1 MDKISHQLSRPHNND
16 YSQHGLYNYLPAV
29 AGSKINNMCPICSN
43 RQQKKLLT
51 VEKFTLWQCGHCQ
64 LLRLTPVVHGIG
76 DDYKS
81 VLNLDVYLSYM
92 RHFHQKQY
100 RQELKEITR
109 LIPKGNLLDV
119 GCGAGWFLKVAQNFG
134 FLASGLEPQK
144 TLAEIARK
152 ENPTSNVYNFE
163 IEKLKKFTKIYQ
175 VVTFWSVLEHLTSPV
190 GTIKNF
196 SGAISKG
203 GILAIRTPNASG
215 LFQKLSILLFKL
227 SFGKCVF
234 PLSLILQLEFNSKHW
249 FVFSLKSLQILLEK
263 SGFNVRVVK
272 YSTSMDWQDLDRWL
286 LARHK
291 KVSPVLIAVFKI
303 VFAISDIVTRLTNT
317 QDDMVILAQKL

>member
-1 MDKISHQLSRPHNND
+1 M
-16 YSQHGLYNYLPAV
+16 
-29 AGSKINNMCPICSN
+29 
-43 RQQKKLLT
+43 T
-51 VEKFTLWQCGHCQ
+51 VEKFTLWECGHCQ
-64 LLRLTPVVHGIG
+64 LLRLTPVAHGTS
-76 DDYKS
+76 DDYQS

-92 RHFHQKQY
+92 QSFHQKQY
-100 RQELKEITR
+100 RQELKEISR
-109 LIPKGNLLDV
+109 LVPKGNLLDV
-119 GCGAGWFLKVAQNFG
+119 GCAAGWFLKVAQDSG

-144 TLAEIARK
+144 TLAAIARK
-152 ENPTSNVYNFE
+152 ENPKSKIYNFE
-163 IEKLKKFTKIYQ
+163 IEKLKKLTKKYQ
-175 VVTFWSVLEHLTSPV
+175 VVTFWSVLEHLTDPA

-196 SGAISKG
+196 SGAITRG
-203 GILAIRTPNASG
+203 GVLAIRTPNASG
-215 LFQKLSILLFKL
+215 LIQKLSILLFKL

-249 FVFSLKSLQILLEK
+249 FIFSLKSLRILLEK

-291 KVSPVLIAVFKI
+291 KVSPVLTSVFKI
-303 VFAISDIVTRLTNT
+303 VFAISDIITRLTNT